1 MYKILIADD
10 ERKLRETMRDYLVS
24 KGFQI
29 VLAPD
34 GEAALTAAFAQAFD
48 LIILDVMMPG
58 INGIEACREIRR
70 QQNIPVLGIA
80 PSKVLW
86 NNIPVLFLSAL
97 GEEEDLLAG
106 YAVGA
111 DDYIVKPFP
120 LSVLSQKSMAIIRR
134 SKRVDQE
141 HRLTGKGI
149 VIDLIRKQVYVEGE
163 EVSFSSKDFRL
174 LAYLMENRDVVLERE
189 IILSRIWG
197 YDFEGDTRVVDTHIK
212 RIRKLLGDHADCIK
226 TVIGSGYVYREE

>member
-10 ERKLRETMRDYLVS
+10 ERKLQRNDERLSCVKRLSDP
-24 KGFQI
+24 F
-29 VLAPD
+29 LASD
-34 GEAALTAAFAQAFD
+34 GEAALTATFAQAFD

-70 QQNIPVLGIA
+70 QQ
-80 PSKVLW
+80 
-86 NNIPVLFLSAL
+86 NIPVLFLSAL

-120 LSVLSQKSMAIIRR
+120 LSVLSQKCMAMIRR

-149 VIDLIRKQVYVEGE
+149 VIDMIRKQVYVEGE

>member
-10 ERKLRETMRDYLVS
+10 ERKLREIMRDYLVS

-29 VLAPD
+29 VLASD
-34 GEAALTAAFAQAFD
+34 GEEALTAAFAQVFD

-58 INGIEACREIRR
+58 INGIEVCREIRR
-70 QQNIPVLGIA
+70 QQ
-80 PSKVLW
+80 
-86 NNIPVLFLSAL
+86 NIPVLFLSAL
-97 GEEEDLLAG
+97 GEEEDLLTG
-106 YAVGA
+106 YEAGA

-120 LSVLSQKSMAIIRR
+120 LSVLFQKCMAMIRR

-141 HRLTGKGI
+141 HKLTGNGI
-149 VIDLIRKQVYVEGE
+149 IIDLIRKQVYVEGKE
-163 EVSFSSKDFRL
+163 ITFSSKDFRL
-174 LAYLMENRDVVLERE
+174 LAYLMENKDVVLERE

-212 RIRKLLGDHADCIK
+212 RIRKLLGDRAECIK
-226 TVIGSGYVYREE
+226 TVIGSGYVYREGS

>member
-10 ERKLRETMRDYLVS
+10 EIKLRETMRDYLVS

-29 VLAPD
+29 VLASD
-34 GEAALTAAFAQAFD
+34 GEEALTAAFAQVFD

-58 INGIEACREIRR
+58 INGIEVCREIRR
-70 QQNIPVLGIA
+70 QQ
-80 PSKVLW
+80 
-86 NNIPVLFLSAL
+86 NIPVLFLSAL
-97 GEEEDLLAG
+97 GEEEDLLTG
-106 YAVGA
+106 YKAGA

-120 LSVLSQKSMAIIRR
+120 LSVLSQKCMAMIRR

-141 HRLTGKGI
+141 HRLTGSGI
-149 VIDLIRKQVYVEGE
+149 VIDLIRKQVYVGGKEIL
-163 EVSFSSKDFRL
+163 FSGKDFRL
-174 LAYLMENRDVVLERE
+174 LAYLMENKDVVLERE

-212 RIRKLLGDHADCIK
+212 RIRKLLGDHAECIK
-226 TVIGSGYVYREE
+226 TVIGSGYVYREES

>member
-10 ERKLRETMRDYLVS
+10 EIKLRETMRDYLVS

-29 VLAPD
+29 VLASD
-34 GEAALTAAFAQAFD
+34 GEEALTAAFAQVFD

-58 INGIEACREIRR
+58 INGIEVCREIRR
-70 QQNIPVLGIA
+70 QQ
-80 PSKVLW
+80 
-86 NNIPVLFLSAL
+86 NIPVLFLSAL
-97 GEEEDLLAG
+97 GEEEDLLTG
-106 YAVGA
+106 YEAGA

-120 LSVLSQKSMAIIRR
+120 LSVLFQKCMAMIRR

-141 HRLTGKGI
+141 HRLTGSGI
-149 VIDLIRKQVYVEGE
+149 VIDLIRKQVYVEGKE
-163 EVSFSSKDFRL
+163 ILFSGKDFRL
-174 LAYLMENRDVVLERE
+174 LAYLMENKDVVLERE

-212 RIRKLLGDHADCIK
+212 RIRKLLGDRAECIK
-226 TVIGSGYVYREE
+226 TVIGSGYVYREGS